1 MFAAKSETVRR
12 GIVLRTAD
20 GKYLSEDKDDLRH
33 WGPAL
38 VATPHLEHAT
48 VFPNDR
54 WTLDAIEQRWAGRVN
69 VLDRVAV
76 AETVTRVLVG

>member
-20 GKYLSEDKDDLRH
+20 GKYLNETAAEP

-38 VATPHLEHAT
+38 VATQHLEHAT

-54 WTLDAIEQRWAGRVN
+54 WTLDEIEQRWAGRVN

-76 AETVTRVLVG
+76 AETITRVLVG